1 MLLLDYH
8 KTFAESGCGIE
19 RWHTRRELRTEL
31 SPYVCTTTVHDTLQA
46 TTKRPSQILEN
57 L

>member
-46 TTKRPSQILEN
+46 TTKRPSQNLEN